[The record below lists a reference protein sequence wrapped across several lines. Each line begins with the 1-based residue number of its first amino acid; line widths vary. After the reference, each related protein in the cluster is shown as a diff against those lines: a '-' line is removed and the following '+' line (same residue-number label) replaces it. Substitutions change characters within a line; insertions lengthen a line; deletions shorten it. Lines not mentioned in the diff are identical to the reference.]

1 MPIRSVVL
9 PTMALALLV
18 LAGTSACETTFDAF
32 EENDKYFSLSGY
44 LDAGADTQF
53 VRIEPLRD
61 SLLLGTT
68 PIDVEVT
75 LEHLATGTKMIWNDS
90 LFQFSEGI
98 YAHNY
103 WSAETVQP
111 RETYRLHV
119 KQPDGIASTAL
130 VTLPDTFPTPN
141 PPHVICMSLRAY
153 CLESWVL
160 SIDVKGIKN
169 LAAATAVY
177 HYLDPDPL
185 AASKCGVH
193 KVSYWRQATRTQ
205 DGFRIHV
212 EWRKDLEAIASI
224 WTVHGF
230 IPFFANFDLF
240 VAAGNDQWPAM
251 AQLDQ
256 ETLFLPDVATNVEQ
270 GVGFVG
276 GVLSKNVHVFGTKLL
291 CEE

>member
-9 PTMALALLV
+9 PAMALVLLV
-18 LAGTSACETTFDAF
+18 LSGTSACETTFDAF

-75 LEHLATGTKMIWNDS
+75 LEHLATGTKMTWNDS

-103 WSAETVQP
+103 WSAETLQP
-111 RETYRLHV
+111 RETYRLQV

-185 AASKCGVH
+185 AASKCGVL
-193 KVSYWRQATRTQ
+193 KVPYWREAMPTQ
-205 DGFRIHV
+205 DGFRIRV
-212 EWRKDLEAIASI
+212 EWRRDLEAIASI
-224 WTVHGF
+224 WTAHGF